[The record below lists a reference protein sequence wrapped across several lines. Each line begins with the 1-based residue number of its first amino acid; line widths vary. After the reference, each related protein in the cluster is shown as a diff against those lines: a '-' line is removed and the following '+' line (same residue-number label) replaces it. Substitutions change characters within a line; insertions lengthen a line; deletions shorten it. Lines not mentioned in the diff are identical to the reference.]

1 MSRSPGQLTHAAG
14 PHAPAGTAPNAHHGL
29 SAHEVVLLLDTDRS
43 RGLDEGEARRR
54 LERYGHNTL
63 PAPPGAG
70 FLRRLAGQFHNPLI
84 YVLLVAGGVA
94 AALGEH
100 VDAAVIFGVVVL
112 NAAVGFAQESK
123 ATAAL
128 ETLRSLVRTSV
139 RVVRGGSVH
148 ILPSEELVPGD
159 LVLVAAGDKVAADLR
174 LVEETELTADESA
187 LTGESEPVA
196 KDEVVL
202 PEATPVADRR
212 NMLYSG
218 TLVTAGTGSGV
229 AVATGAETELGEI
242 HRLVGTADTLATP
255 LTRKLE
261 RFSKVLTVAILA
273 LAGVAFAVGVAR
285 GERPTEMF
293 TAAVALAVGA
303 IPEGLPAAV
312 TVTLSIG
319 VARLARRRAVVRHL
333 PAVETLGST
342 TVVCTDKTGTL
353 TTNQMTVRSIWT
365 RYGSYEVRDAGGG
378 GERAVVDA
386 GGRPVEPASDEDLRW
401 CLVAGARCN
410 DAVVAGGGDGPRM
423 EGDPTEVALVEV
435 ASAAGLDLDELEAH
449 LPRIGVVPFSSESR
463 FMATVHQDPAVP
475 GTIVLVKG
483 AVERILELARTDD
496 RAAVTAAAEA
506 MARRGLRVLAFA
518 AGRVLEPGLHPGGVA
533 KDVEGAAAG
542 DVADMVAGAD
552 LTVVGLQGMADPPR
566 PDAAGAVA
574 ACRSAGVAVKMITG
588 DHAATAGAIAAELGL
603 VHPGDGHRVV
613 TGAELAALPPGAL
626 VDVVEH
632 ADVFAR
638 VSPEQKLRLVQA
650 LQSRGDVVAMT
661 GDGVNDAPALHQ
673 ADIGIA
679 MGRAGTEVAKDA
691 ADMVLTDDSFATIEA
706 AVEEG
711 RGIFDNLLKFIV
723 WTLPT
728 NLAEGLVILLA
739 IALGTVLPILPGQ
752 ILWINMTTAVALGLT
767 LAFEPKEEGTMD
779 RPPRDPSRP
788 LLTVDLAVRTL
799 IVAGLLV
806 AGVWWLFEWER
817 SNGAGLDAART
828 SALNVMVVVEA
839 FYLFSCR
846 SLRRPA
852 WRVGPLSNRWLLVG
866 LGAQGAAQ
874 AAITYL
880 PALNGVFGTVP
891 ISGAAWLRIFAVAAV
906 VAVVVAIDKGVRR
919 QRY

>member
-1 MSRSPGQLTHAAG
+1 MPRSRSQPAHPADTPASTG
-14 PHAPAGTAPNAHHGL
+14 PAPNSHHGL
-29 SAHEVVLLLDTDRS
+29 SAHEVVLLLDTDRT
-43 RGLDEGEARRR
+43 RGLDEDEARRR
-54 LERYGHNTL
+54 LERFGRNTL
-63 PAPPGAG
+63 PDAPAAG
-70 FLRRLAGQFHNPLI
+70 VVRRLVAQFRNPLI
-84 YVLLVAGGVA
+84 YVLLVAGVVA

-128 ETLRSLVRTSV
+128 EALRSLVRTSV
-139 RVVRGGSVH
+139 RVVRGGAVH

-174 LVEETELTADESA
+174 LVEETELAADESA
-187 LTGESEPVA
+187 LTGESEPVS

-218 TLVTAGTGSGV
+218 TLVTAGSGTGV

-273 LAGVAFAVGVAR
+273 LAGATFAVGVAR

-353 TTNQMTVRSIWT
+353 TTNRMTVRSIWT
-365 RYGSYEVRDAGGG
+365 RHGSYEVRDAGGG

-386 GGRPVEPASDEDLRW
+386 GGRPVDPASDADLRW

-463 FMATVHQDPAVP
+463 LMVTVHEDPAAP

-483 AVERILELARTDD
+483 AVERILELARSDD
-496 RAAVTAAAEA
+496 RAAVSAVAEA

-518 AGRVLEPGLHPGGVA
+518 VGRVTEPELHPRAVA
-533 KDVEGAAAG
+533 NDVEGI
-542 DVADMVAGAD
+542 VAGAD

-603 VHPGDGHRVV
+603 VHSGDGHRVV
-613 TGAELAALPPGAL
+613 TGAELAALPAGSLA
-626 VDVVEH
+626 DVVEH

-650 LQSRGDVVAMT
+650 LQSRGNVVAMT

-739 IALGTVLPILPGQ
+739 IAFGAVLPILPGQ
-752 ILWINMTTAVALGLT
+752 THMA
-767 LAFEPKEEGTMD
+767 
-779 RPPRDPSRP
+779 
-788 LLTVDLAVRTL
+788 
-799 IVAGLLV
+799 
-806 AGVWWLFEWER
+806 
-817 SNGAGLDAART
+817 
-828 SALNVMVVVEA
+828 
-839 FYLFSCR
+839 
-846 SLRRPA
+846 
-852 WRVGPLSNRWLLVG
+852 
-866 LGAQGAAQ
+866 
-874 AAITYL
+874 
-880 PALNGVFGTVP
+880 
-891 ISGAAWLRIFAVAAV
+891 SGR
-906 VAVVVAIDKGVRR
+906 GRHGG
-919 QRY
+919 